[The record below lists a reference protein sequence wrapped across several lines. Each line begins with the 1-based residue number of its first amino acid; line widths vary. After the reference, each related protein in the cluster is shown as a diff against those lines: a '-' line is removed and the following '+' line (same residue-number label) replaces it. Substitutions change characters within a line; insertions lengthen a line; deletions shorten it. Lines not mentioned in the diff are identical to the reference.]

1 MKKSIFSIQKA
12 LMLACMPFLAFQ
24 TAQAQNETDF
34 QVSET
39 SGNFAIVSTEGQTAQ
54 IVVEAE
60 EREVVDIAANLFA
73 SDVASVTSH
82 RPKTDKTLSNGKPHI
97 IVGTVGTSGIIER
110 LNQEKLINIQ
120 EVEGKWEA
128 FGITVTTYDN
138 QPCLAIYGSDP
149 RGTAY
154 GLMELSRAIGVHPW
168 IWWAD
173 IPVKTKSALYV
184 STNGTVYS
192 SPSVKYRGLFI
203 NDEDWGL
210 QPWAARTMDTNIQD
224 IGPKT
229 YEKVFE
235 LMLRMKANYLWPA
248 MHPCTKA
255 FWYYKENPALA
266 CKYDIVLGSS
276 HCEPLLRNNVD
287 EWSNNFTEEYGH
299 ASGDWNWKTNKATII
314 KYWTDRVIESKG
326 NDAIYTMG
334 MRGIHDSSMPG
345 YNNNTEKQ
353 QALKDVIQTQRSI
366 LADNLKKDAEKIP
379 QMFNPYKEA
388 LTLYRMG
395 LDLPEDITLVWPD
408 DNFGY
413 IRQLSNPEEQKRS
426 GGGGVYYHFS
436 YWGIPNDHLWLSS
449 VSPTL
454 TSFEMCKAYD
464 MNCKDIWIFNVGDI
478 KPQELE
484 LQFAMD
490 FSWDVEKW
498 RPERAHKYPY
508 YWALE
513 IFGDEQLARRIAEI
527 KNEYY
532 RLAAAGKP
540 EHVHAVSYSEAEID
554 QRIADYRKLSEEV
567 QNVATSVPEELQDT
581 YFELIGYPCLAAA
594 SMNEKILLARQSFTT
609 ASRGKRDLALQQSQ
623 EALNAYQN
631 IINLTNRYNQQT
643 ANGKW
648 SGIMDYAPR
657 GLKHF
662 KAPNVATESDV
673 NQYKVIPPTAPDI
686 YKVSLMNST
695 ASNGNIKIIGGLGIA
710 DTSVTVLPLNMTIY
724 DASSITSAPY
734 VEYKIPVHK
743 GYNTI
748 KVKCLPTFPL
758 YEGLD
763 LRYAISL
770 DGNVPMFKSIKME
783 AEANPWK
790 TNVQSGYS
798 YGEHSYTA
806 DKDKEIRMRVYMAD
820 PGLVLSEIEVTRPD
834 RSPYT
839 DMLVNPGFEYKSEG
853 IPNNGATTRGD
864 VYGWTRTGEIAGNS
878 YGLSSDATNYQGT
891 SVCWYNSTPMPD
903 KFELS
908 QTIKNM
914 PGGEYIVRCKLGVF
928 NEQVSTQRLF
938 ANNVVQYYGQQSAY
952 GKNIDESESYS
963 FAGNPFGKKDGAK
976 GTLYEM
982 AVKVTVL
989 DGEDLTVGIR
999 SGNLLPDGSKASN
1012 NAGWFKVDD
1021 FRIELVRAINNDSLK
1036 NDLKALILQ
1045 AETLLDSTANDGL
1058 GQLYPQESRD
1068 TFKQAINEAQTA
1080 YQADLNDTELTEAI
1094 MDLSKAIQTYMECA
1108 IDFNDHI
1115 VNRSFEYKAEGE
1127 LNNGSTVRG
1136 IPYGWSSIGN
1146 LEPDA
1151 WGNQSYGI
1159 NNDAI
1164 NIVGQNCCWINSGV
1178 MPDPFELYQVIKG
1191 LPAGEYEISCRMAC
1205 FTGLI
1210 TTQRLF
1216 ANNNVTYFGPEE
1228 AYGQNLTKEE
1238 ASSFAGLQPSD
1249 EENPILQELSVR
1261 VQLKEG
1267 EDLRI
1272 GIRSGNKLKDGTTA
1286 TDNAGWFKVDEFSI
1300 TYVGDGRK
1308 VLDENGTDNAIL
1320 KKETCNV
1327 RLKRTL
1333 KADGKWETF
1342 CVPFNIENEQ
1352 AGKIFS
1358 DIRKLESAEYTNHT
1372 CDLVFSSPLKSMEAG
1387 IPYLVKAKEA
1397 TSSLSFD
1404 NVNMDTAAPTEKAI
1418 TVAQPG
1424 ISVTM
1429 TGNYNRMDGI
1439 KDKYFISDNTFYFA
1453 DEASDICLK
1462 GFRAY
1467 IELNQDTPGME
1478 VNRLSIKMKDGS
1490 TAVNGIPHDQ
1500 TGTSEKAVKVYDLH
1514 GMKVKSK
1521 VQMSEALNDLPQGI
1535 YIINGKKVI
1544 K

>member
-1 MKKSIFSIQKA
+1 MKRNIFSIRKVLA
-12 LMLACMPFLAFQ
+12 LACVPLLALQ
-24 TAQAQNETDF
+24 TAQAQKGAEL
-34 QVSET
+34 QVSEA
-39 SGNFAIVSTEGQTAQ
+39 SGSFAIVSAEGQAAQ
-54 IVVEAE
+54 IVVETG
-60 EREVVDIAANLFA
+60 EREVVGIAANLFA
-73 SDVASVTSH
+73 SDVKAVTSCQLTTGNT
-82 RPKTDKTLSNGKPHI
+82 PENGKPHI
-97 IVGTVGTSGIIER
+97 IVGTVGTSDVIGQLAEE
-110 LNQEKLINIQ
+110 QLIDLQ
-120 EVEGKWEA
+120 EVEGQWET
-128 FGITVTTYDN
+128 FGITATTYGG
-138 QPCLAIYGSDP
+138 QPCLAVYGSDP

-168 IWWAD
+168 TWWAD
-173 IPVKTKSALYV
+173 ITPETKSALYV
-184 STNGTVYS
+184 STSGTVYGP
-192 SPSVKYRGLFI
+192 PSVKYRGLFI

-210 QPWAARTMDTNIQD
+210 QPWAARNMDTDIQD

-255 FWYYKENPALA
+255 FWYYKDNPVLA
-266 CKYDIVLGSS
+266 RKYDIVLGSS

-287 EWSNNFTEEYGH
+287 EWSNNFMEEYGH
-299 ASGDWNWKTNKATII
+299 ASGDWNWRTNRETIVR
-314 KYWTDRVIESKG
+314 YWTDRVVESKD

-345 YNNNTEKQ
+345 YSNNTEKQ
-353 QALKDVIQTQRSI
+353 QALKDVIQTQRGI
-366 LADNLKKDAEKIP
+366 LADNLGKNAEEVP

-413 IRQLSNPEEQKRS
+413 IRQLSNPDEQKRP

-498 RPERAHKYPY
+498 RPEQAHEYPY
-508 YWALE
+508 HWALE
-513 IFGDEQLARRIAEI
+513 IFGDEQLAQRIAGI
-527 KNEYY
+527 KKEYY

-540 EHVHAVSYSEAEID
+540 EHVHAVSYSETELNR
-554 QRIADYRKLSEEV
+554 RIADYRNLSEEV
-567 QNVATSVPEELQDT
+567 QAVALSVPERLQDT
-581 YFELIGYPCLAAA
+581 YFELIGYPCQAAA

-609 ASRGKRDLALQQSQ
+609 ASRGERDLALQQAQ

-631 IINLTNRYNQQT
+631 IISLTNRYNQQT
-643 ANGKW
+643 AGGKW
-648 SGIMDYAPR
+648 NGIMDYAPR
-657 GLKHF
+657 GLSHF
-662 KAPNVATESDV
+662 KAPSVATESDV
-673 NQYKVIPPTAPDI
+673 NQYEVIPPATPDI
-686 YKVSLMNST
+686 YKVSLKNYT
-695 ASNGNIKIIGGLGIA
+695 ASNGNIKVIEGLGIA
-710 DTSVTVLPLNMTIY
+710 DTSITVLPLNMTSY
-724 DASSITSAPY
+724 DAGSIGSAPY
-734 VEYKIPVHK
+734 VEYKVPVYK

-763 LRYAISL
+763 LRYAISM
-770 DGNVPMFKSIKME
+770 DGGSPTFKSIKME
-783 AEANPWK
+783 AEASPWS
-790 TNVQSGYS
+790 TNVQTGYS
-798 YGEHSYTA
+798 YGEHGYTA
-806 DKDKEIRMRVYMAD
+806 DADKEIRVRVYMAD
-820 PGLVLSEIEVTRPD
+820 PGLTVSEIEVTRPD

-853 IPNNGATTRGD
+853 VPNNGATTRGD
-864 VYGWTRTGEIAGNS
+864 VYGWTRTGTITGNS

-891 SVCWYNSTPMPD
+891 SICWYNSTPMPD

-908 QTIKNM
+908 QTVKDM
-914 PGGEYIVRCKLGVF
+914 PGGEYVVRCKLGVF

-938 ANNVVQYYGQQSAY
+938 ANNMVQYYGPQSAY
-952 GKNIDESESYS
+952 GENIDESESYS

-989 DGEDLTVGIR
+989 DGENLTVGIR
-999 SGNLLPDGSKASN
+999 SGNLLPDGSKATN

-1021 FRIELVRAINNDSLK
+1021 FRIELVRAINNDSLR
-1036 NDLKALILQ
+1036 NDLQELILQ
-1045 AETLLDSTANDGL
+1045 AEALLDSTSVPPIRD
-1058 GQLYPQESRD
+1058 LYTQESRD
-1068 TFKQAINEAQTA
+1068 AFGKAIEEAHNACSSKDIQ
-1080 YQADLNDTELTEAI
+1080 DSELVAAI
-1094 MDLSKAIQTYMECA
+1094 QGLAEAIQTYQDSA
-1108 IDFNDHI
+1108 TDFNSYI

-1127 LNNGSTVRG
+1127 LNDGSTVRG
-1136 IPYGWSSIGN
+1136 IPYGWNSIGN
-1146 LEPDA
+1146 LIPDD

-1159 NNDAI
+1159 NNDAV
-1164 NIVGQNCCWINSGV
+1164 NIVGRNCCWINSGV
-1178 MPDPFELYQVIKG
+1178 MPEPFELYQIIKG
-1191 LPAGEYEISCRMAC
+1191 LPAGQYKVSCRLAC
-1205 FTGLI
+1205 FTNLI

-1228 AYGQNLTKEE
+1228 DYDKNLTEGE
-1238 ASSFAGLQPSD
+1238 NNSFAGLPATD
-1249 EENPILQELSVR
+1249 DALLQELSV
-1261 VQLKEG
+1261 VVDLKDG

-1286 TDNAGWFKVDEFSI
+1286 TNNAGWFKVDEFTL
-1300 TYVGDGRK
+1300 TYIGDGRT
-1308 VLDENGTDNAIL
+1308 VLDENKADNVIRGGQ
-1320 KKETCNV
+1320 TCDI

-1333 KADGKWETF
+1333 KADGRWETF
-1342 CVPFNIENEQ
+1342 CVPFDIGNAQ
-1352 AGKIFS
+1352 AGNFFS
-1358 DIRKLESAEYTNHT
+1358 DIRKLEGVEYTGHT
-1372 CDLVFSSPLKSMEAG
+1372 CDLVFSSPLESMEAG
-1387 IPYLVKAKEA
+1387 VPYLVKAKEA
-1397 TSSLSFD
+1397 ATSLPFD
-1404 NVNMDTAAPTEKAI
+1404 NVTLDTAAPAEKAV
-1418 TVAQPG
+1418 TVARDG

-1429 TGNYNRMDGI
+1429 TGSYNRMDGI
-1439 KDKYFISDNTFYFA
+1439 KDKYFISDNAFYFA

-1467 IELNQDTPGME
+1467 IELDSGRPEME
-1478 VNRLSIKMKDGS
+1478 VNKMSIKLKDGS
-1490 TAVNGIPHDQ
+1490 TTVDGISHDL
-1500 TGTSEKAVKVYDLH
+1500 TDAAEKAVDVYDLY
-1514 GMKVKSK
+1514 GIKIRSK
-1521 VQMSEALNDLPQGI
+1521 ARMSEALNGLPQSI
-1535 YIINGKKVI
+1535 YVINGKKVI